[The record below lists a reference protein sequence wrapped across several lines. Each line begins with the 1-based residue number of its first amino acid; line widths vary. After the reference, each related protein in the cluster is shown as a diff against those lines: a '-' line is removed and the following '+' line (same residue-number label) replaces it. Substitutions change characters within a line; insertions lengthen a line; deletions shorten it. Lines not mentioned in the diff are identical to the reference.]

1 MFKLV
6 KILHAPTNAPEICYV
21 PHNKQRDIKP
31 GEAITLASGYL
42 KSCTDAEKPTFIT
55 VAGCEKNSPEMVPC
69 IHVCRDMVFEVE
81 LSEDAPTLIQGE
93 ELSLF
98 IDSDGAA
105 IAVTSNSMAG
115 SAAVYEFSKDR
126 TSKGDKIYV
135 RFL

>member
-6 KILHAPTNAPEICYV
+6 KILHAPNNAPEICYV

-31 GEAITLASGYL
+31 GEATILISGTLRSCPDTEKPTLITLA
-42 KSCTDAEKPTFIT
+42 
-55 VAGCEKNSPEMVPC
+55 GCKKDSPEMVPC

-81 LSEDAPTLIQGE
+81 LSEDAPTLIHGE

-98 IDSDGAA
+98 IDADGAA
-105 IAVTSNSMAG
+105 TAVTSQSMAG